1 VGGILMTAN
10 EGNKLNLLWVDHSFH
25 KKTMSTNFLKE
36 ILEKRFS
43 VSIFWDDYWK
53 GGKPLLVQEI
63 NKYDYVF
70 FFQTL
75 LPFSKLKQIKAK
87 IIWVPMFDGDPLSD
101 MYWYCLSSLPIKII
115 SFSEYLHEKCLKYN
129 IESLSLKYYLS
140 PAFSNDIPKTGR
152 HYFFWYRGSLR
163 FSDIKALIDPQ
174 KVDSFIYRSAPDPY
188 FKEEVISNEDIQKYK
203 LQIIRDMKLDT
214 QEKYLELLKK
224 SNIYLAPRKIE
235 GIGLSFLEA
244 MAIGMVVV
252 AYDNGTMNEYI
263 KHDYNGYLFDSK
275 DYQINFDNIM
285 TVLNNSKTM
294 VQKGWEKWERDK
306 TIINNFILDDN
317 YKKTQIRYLYF
328 FIYSTY
334 QLSETYLRK
343 VIKRKIVKVTG
354 LIQNKPS

>member
-1 VGGILMTAN
+1 
-10 EGNKLNLLWVDHSFH
+10 
-25 KKTMSTNFLKE
+25 
-36 ILEKRFS
+36 
-43 VSIFWDDYWK
+43 
-53 GGKPLLVQEI
+53 
-63 NKYDYVF
+63 
-70 FFQTL
+70 
-75 LPFSKLKQIKAK
+75 
-87 IIWVPMFDGDPLSD
+87 
-101 MYWYCLSSLPIKII
+101 
-115 SFSEYLHEKCLKYN
+115 
-129 IESLSLKYYLS
+129 
-140 PAFSNDIPKTGR
+140 
-152 HYFFWYRGSLR
+152 
-163 FSDIKALIDPQ
+163 
-174 KVDSFIYRSAPDPY
+174 
-188 FKEEVISNEDIQKYK
+188 
-203 LQIIRDMKLDT
+203 
-214 QEKYLELLKK
+214 LKK